1 MKAISIAI
9 IKGVYLLLAGNIKR
23 SHPFTLLV
31 DGGRG
36 EGKGTPLPP
45 ISLYSKHTIKGVK
58 YSGIHT
64 LPPYPQYTPTQ
75 MEKEAHTKLTS
86 PWRQVKLCK
95 FRYDRYRGVWGDQ

>member
-58 YSGIHT
+58 DSGIHT
-64 LPPYPQYTPTQ
+64 LPPTPNTHPHRW
-75 MEKEAHTKLTS
+75 KRKLI
-86 PWRQVKLCK
+86 PN
-95 FRYDRYRGVWGDQ
+95 

>member
-36 EGKGTPLPP
+36 EGKGTPPYLPLFQTYHKGSKVFRYSHAPPLPP
-45 ISLYSKHTIKGVK
+45 IHTHTDGKGSSFQTDESMETSKIV
-58 YSGIHT
+58 
-64 LPPYPQYTPTQ
+64 
-75 MEKEAHTKLTS
+75 
-86 PWRQVKLCK
+86 
-95 FRYDRYRGVWGDQ
+95 